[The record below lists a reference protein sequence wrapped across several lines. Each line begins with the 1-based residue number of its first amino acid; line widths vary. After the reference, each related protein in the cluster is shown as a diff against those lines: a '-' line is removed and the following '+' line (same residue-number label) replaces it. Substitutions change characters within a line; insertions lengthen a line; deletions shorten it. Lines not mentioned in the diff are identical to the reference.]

1 MIYSLLVCLA
11 VIILDQLSKYLVV
24 QYIAEGATVRCI
36 DGLFHLTYI
45 KNRGAAFGMLADHRW
60 VFMAV
65 SVIAIVAIIVYM
77 WRTKPKNM
85 WLKTALGMIVG
96 GGIGNM
102 IDRTVNGYV
111 VDFFEVEFVN
121 FAVFNVADAFVCVAC
136 GILIVYV
143 IVSSVKESRE
153 AKAAALSSGESA
165 ADGQNDGD

>member
-1 MIYSLLVCLA
+1 
-11 VIILDQLSKYLVV
+11 
-24 QYIAEGATVRCI
+24 
-36 DGLFHLTYI
+36 
-45 KNRGAAFGMLADHRW
+45 
-60 VFMAV
+60 MAV

-102 IDRTVNGYV
+102 IDRTLNGYV

-121 FAVFNVADAFVCVAC
+121 FAVFNVADAFVTVAC

-153 AKAAALSSGESA
+153 AKAASSGKSVT
-165 ADGQNDGD
+165 DGQNYGD